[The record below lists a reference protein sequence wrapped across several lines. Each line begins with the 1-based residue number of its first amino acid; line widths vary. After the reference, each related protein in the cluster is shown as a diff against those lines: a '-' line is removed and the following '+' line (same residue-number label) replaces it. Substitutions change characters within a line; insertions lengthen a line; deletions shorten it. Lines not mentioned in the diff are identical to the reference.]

1 MKIYEVIPNFGGRS
15 HVVIANN
22 ERQAIGMIVDYVNLH
37 SNNSFCHYMMSDFCA
52 NEIHVDS
59 LPEPMIIS

>member
-1 MKIYEVIPNFGGRS
+1 MYLYEVMPVTSGGS

-37 SNNSFCHYMMSDFCA
+37 SNNSFCHYMMSDFYA

-59 LPEPMIIS
+59 LSEPMIIS